1 MSYLNSAGVYERII
15 DRSFVVNAGGL
26 VAGGVV
32 ISAKKGTTAVNAVT
46 SARQFI
52 ETYGTPSK
60 DNPSMYA
67 ALRFLNRAGI
77 LSVRRVINDAVK
89 ATGTLV
95 VGLETLFTVT
105 AENEGAWG
113 NSVSVAFSKDTNQ
126 AADVFNIIV
135 KIDGVEAEKY
145 EVSRN
150 PNKKDGYGNNIFIEN
165 VVNNRSSLIRIVDN
179 AAVVGDPLMTA
190 TITLSGGTNDTVA
203 PTSAQIITAWDDFLD
218 TEGVTSTLLI
228 NSGWA
233 VPAVQVKMDAVAKS
247 RKDCIAILDVPES
260 SLDSVND
267 VLAYRN
273 TDLAIDSNTS
283 ALYAGWIRI
292 LDQYTN
298 LEVNI
303 PPSGDVAA
311 MIARTIEDGN
321 RWDAMAG
328 LSKQI
333 PNSLGTSNLY
343 NEGDRDILYTNGIN
357 PITRIN
363 GTNSV
368 VWGQKNLQKA
378 ASALDRVPT
387 MITNLWLN
395 QRMKIALQ
403 PFVFSPNTVQV
414 RDQINFLLSSFL
426 ENVRLQGGLYDFRV
440 VTDETINTPSVI
452 DQQAMEIEVYVKNV
466 RYAEFIR
473 LSLIVTPT
481 GVSLG

>member
-1 MSYLNSAGVYERII
+1 MYLNSAGVYERII
-15 DRSFVVNAGGL
+15 DRSFVLNAGGL
-26 VAGGVV
+26 VAGGIV

-46 SARQFI
+46 SARQFV

-77 LSVRRVINDAVK
+77 LSVRRVINNATK
-89 ATGTLV
+89 ATGSLLSGADTM
-95 VGLETLFTVT
+95 FTVT
-105 AENEGAWG
+105 AENEGSWG
-113 NSVSVAFSKDTNQ
+113 NAVSVGFSKDINQ
-126 AADVFNIIV
+126 AADVFNIVIKV
-135 KIDGVEAEKY
+135 SGVEAEKY
-145 EVSRN
+145 EVSRD
-150 PNKKDGYGNNIFIEN
+150 PSKKDGYGNNIFIEN

-179 AAVVGDPLMTA
+179 AAVTTDPLLTD
-190 TITLSGGTNDTVA
+190 TITLAGGTDDTVA

-218 TEGVTSTLLI
+218 TEAVNATLLI
-228 NSGWA
+228 NAGWA

-260 SLDSVND
+260 SLDSVTD
-267 VLAYRN
+267 VLTYRN
-273 TDLAIDSNTS
+273 TDLGIDSNTS
-283 ALYAGWIRI
+283 ALYAGWVRI

-343 NEGDRDILYTNGIN
+343 NEGDRDLLYTNGIN

-368 VWGQKNLQKA
+368 IWGQKNLQKA
-378 ASALDRVPT
+378 ASAMDRIPT
-387 MITNLWLN
+387 VITNLWIN
-395 QRMKIALQ
+395 QRCKIALQ

-426 ENVRLQGGLYDFRV
+426 ENIRLQGGVYDFRV
-440 VTDETINTPSVI
+440 VTDETINTPFVI
-452 DQQAMEIEVYVKNV
+452 DQNALEVEIYVKNV

-481 GVSLG
+481 GVSFG